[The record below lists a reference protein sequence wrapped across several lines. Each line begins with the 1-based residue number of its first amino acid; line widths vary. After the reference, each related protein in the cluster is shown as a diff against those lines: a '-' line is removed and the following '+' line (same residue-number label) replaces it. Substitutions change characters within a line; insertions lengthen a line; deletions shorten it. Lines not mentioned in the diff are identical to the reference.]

1 MEIFTAASV
10 LLFLVGAALSFGLSW
25 SVLSGR
31 FSRKLQSFEQELQDH
46 KNNLSQAKNT
56 RVSLEKDLAQNRD
69 DLKTERGQVLD
80 LTRQVSQWETSHRN
94 LQQKLNEQKQEVE
107 ELNKKFTTEFKNL
120 ANEIFEEKSKK
131 FTTQNK
137 ENLGELLNP
146 LREKISEFQK
156 KVEDSHLAGEKRSS
170 ALGVELKNLKELNQQ
185 ITQEAKSLTLALRG
199 DSKTQGSWG
208 EMQLEA
214 ILEKAGLQKDIHY
227 FKERNLKTEEG
238 ANQRLDY
245 VINLPDG
252 KHLILDSKVSLSAY
266 SRYFDT
272 DDETEKAA
280 QLKAHVNS
288 IYAHIKLLGEKN
300 YQNLYDINTPDY
312 VMMFVA
318 NEPALTMALREDP
331 QLYEK
336 ALAKNIALV
345 STTTLL
351 ATLRTI
357 SYIWKQ
363 DLQNKNAE
371 EIARQAGAM
380 FDKFEGFTKDLM
392 KLGKDLDTAQNTYK
406 ASMNKLVDGRGN
418 LVKSSQKLRELGAK
432 STKDLDQRLLDRAD

>member
-1 MEIFTAASV
+1 MEIFTAASI
-10 LLFLVGAALSFGLSW
+10 LLFLVGAALSFALCW
-25 SVLSGR
+25 VMLNGR
-31 FSRKLQSFEQELQDH
+31 FSKKLKTFEDEIQDH
-46 KNNLSQAKNT
+46 KSKLSHADS
-56 RVSLEKDLAQNRD
+56 VHGSLQKDITQSRE
-69 DLKTERGQVLD
+69 DLKTERELVLN
-80 LTRQVSQWETSHRN
+80 LTRQVSQWETSHTN
-94 LQQKLNEQKQEVE
+94 LQDKLKEQKQEVE
-107 ELNKKFTTEFKNL
+107 ELNKKFANEFKNL

-146 LREKISEFQK
+146 LKEKILEFQK
-156 KVEDSHLAGEKRSS
+156 KVEDSNLAGEKRGA
-170 ALGVELKNLKELNQQ
+170 ALGEQLKNLKELNQQ
-185 ITQEAKSLTLALRG
+185 ITNEAKSLTLALRG
-199 DSKTQGSWG
+199 DSKSQGGWG
-208 EMQLEA
+208 EMQLES

-227 FKERNLKTEEG
+227 FKERNVKTEEG
-238 ANQRLDY
+238 SNQRLDY
-245 VINLPDG
+245 IINLPDG

-272 DDETEKAA
+272 EDDQEKAA
-280 QLKAHVNS
+280 HLKSHINS
-288 IYAHIKLLGEKN
+288 MYAHIKLLGEKN

-363 DLQNKNAE
+363 DLQNRNAE
-371 EIARQAGAM
+371 EIARQAGALY
-380 FDKFEGFTKDLM
+380 DKFVNFSEDLM
-392 KLGKDLDTAQNTYK
+392 KLGNQLGTVQKTYQD
-406 ASMNKLVDGRGN
+406 SMKKLTEGTGN
-418 LVKSSQKLRELGAK
+418 LVKRTQRLRELGAQTSK
-432 STKDLDQRLLDRAD
+432 EQDQRLLDRAD